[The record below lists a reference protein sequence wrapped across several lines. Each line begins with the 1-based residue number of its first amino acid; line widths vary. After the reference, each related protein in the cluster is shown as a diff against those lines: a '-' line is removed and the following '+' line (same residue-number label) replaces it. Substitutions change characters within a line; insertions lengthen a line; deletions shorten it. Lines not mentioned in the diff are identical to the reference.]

1 MIKRKDIFTKF
12 TLLSLLVAMA
22 FSMTAQPDGIKLSQ
36 PWVFSNSFEK
46 GLFKAEMRIYD
57 NSLSGLIIIKR
68 TGETFRAVFVSEI
81 GIKYFDIEIGSNETN
96 DFTVHYILE
105 MLNRKQ
111 ITAFIEDT
119 FRMLTMSFGETK
131 KESSFLCDGSG
142 NMVKVTKTQNH
153 GKFRYDYHPNF
164 GQVNTMI
171 QFGFLK
177 KTLINIELSEYDYL
191 SPSLIVAKQKKMQLV
206 LKQIEQ

>member
-1 MIKRKDIFTKF
+1 MINTKNSF
-12 TLLSLLVAMA
+12 IKFILLSCLVVIIMPLN
-22 FSMTAQPDGIKLSQ
+22 AQPDGIKLSQ

-46 GLFKAEMRIYD
+46 GLFKAEMKIYD
-57 NSLSGLIIIKR
+57 KELSGLILAKR
-68 TGETFRAVFVSEI
+68 MGETFRVVFISEI
-81 GIKYFDIEIGSNETN
+81 GIKYFDIEIGGNEPN
-96 DFTVHYILE
+96 DFLVHDILE

-142 NMVKVTKTQNH
+142 NMVVIIKTEN

-164 GQVNTMI
+164 GRVNTMI
-171 QFGFLK
+171 HYGFLRK
-177 KTLINIELSEYDYL
+177 EISRLELSDYDYL
-191 SPSLIVAKQKKMQLV
+191 APSLIVATQKKIQLI
-206 LKQIEQ
+206 LKKIEQ

>member
-1 MIKRKDIFTKF
+1 MIKTKHSFTKF
-12 TLLSLLVAMA
+12 ILLNFLVAMA

-46 GLFKAEMRIYD
+46 GLFKAEMSIYD

-142 NMVKVTKTQNH
+142 NMVVIIKTEN

-164 GQVNTMI
+164 GQVGMMI
-171 QFGFLK
+171 HYGFLK
-177 KTLINIELSEYDYL
+177 KEISRLELSDYDYL
-191 SPSLIVAKQKKMQLV
+191 ASSLIVATRKKMQLK
-206 LKQIEQ
+206 LKRIEQ